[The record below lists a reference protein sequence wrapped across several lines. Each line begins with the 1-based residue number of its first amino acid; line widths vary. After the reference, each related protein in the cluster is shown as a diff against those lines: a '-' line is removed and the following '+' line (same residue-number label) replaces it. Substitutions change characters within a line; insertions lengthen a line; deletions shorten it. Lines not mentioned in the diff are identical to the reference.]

1 VLIAQVFQLAK
12 QIEHQDGRE
21 NARTNLGGMPSFSA
35 KVLRYSRQQNGNA
48 VVDVEIVETP
58 ASLDFDRQ
66 LVGMSVTIVVDSLTT
81 ILWVGHA
88 DWEVEGLID
97 VTTRSDE
104 PVRNG
109 DRLVAETVQ
118 LQNAGGSWEI
128 IRR

>member
-1 VLIAQVFQLAK
+1 
-12 QIEHQDGRE
+12 
-21 NARTNLGGMPSFSA
+21 
-35 KVLRYSRQQNGNA
+35 
-48 VVDVEIVETP
+48 
-58 ASLDFDRQ
+58 
-66 LVGMSVTIVVDSLTT
+66 MSVTIVVDSLTT

>member
-1 VLIAQVFQLAK
+1 
-12 QIEHQDGRE
+12 
-21 NARTNLGGMPSFSA
+21 MPSFSA
-35 KVLRYSRQQNGNA
+35 KVLRYSRQQNGNE